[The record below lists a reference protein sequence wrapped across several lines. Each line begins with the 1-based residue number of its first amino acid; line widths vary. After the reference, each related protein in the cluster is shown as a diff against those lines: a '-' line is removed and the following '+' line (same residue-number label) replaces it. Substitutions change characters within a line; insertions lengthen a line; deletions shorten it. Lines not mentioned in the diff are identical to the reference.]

1 MLFTQTGRDQKILS
15 DIEKAEKD
23 LTQLLATQSQHKD
36 KVAKLE
42 TKLQKYCDIVKEL
55 TGFVNTTEII
65 RIEKLAQARQAH
77 FKYMRDKARE
87 ASEEG
92 GVLSNVNSPE
102 SDEAASAEQLE
113 QIEPQ
118 EVSRSVDDC
127 HNRLKNIK
135 AKIVDE
141 GHRRGIQSG
150 NEEQI
155 RIKYLNARMELK
167 NATDEISKLEDNLQ
181 SFENDIEDRRTVWQA
196 FRKNLVK
203 KTSLAFG
210 NMLGFTNYSGN
221 LHFDHK
227 EGTLQLQVSKN
238 SAEKSQSN
246 DVKAL
251 RCVILLLLD

>member
-1 MLFTQTGRDQKILS
+1 M
-15 DIEKAEKD
+15 
-23 LTQLLATQSQHKD
+23 
-36 KVAKLE
+36 
-42 TKLQKYCDIVKEL
+42 KLQKYRDAVDEQSSFVDTKEKQRNE
-55 TGFVNTTEII
+55 V
-65 RIEKLAQARQAH
+65 LAKARQAH
-77 FKYMRDKARE
+77 FMYERDKAKE

-92 GVLSNVNSPE
+92 GVISEDNSPDP
-102 SDEAASAEQLE
+102 DEPPTTEQLE

-118 EVSRSVDDC
+118 EVDRSVEEC

-135 AKIVDE
+135 AKIVE
-141 GHRRGIQSG
+141 EAKRQGIQSG
-150 NEEQI
+150 NEEEI

-167 NATDEISKLEDNLQ
+167 QATDEISKLEEKAQ
-181 SFENDIEDRRTVWQA
+181 QFENDIEDRRMLWKA

-221 LHFDHK
+221 LDFDHK

-251 RCVILLLLD
+251 RYVNSQYPLPFPG